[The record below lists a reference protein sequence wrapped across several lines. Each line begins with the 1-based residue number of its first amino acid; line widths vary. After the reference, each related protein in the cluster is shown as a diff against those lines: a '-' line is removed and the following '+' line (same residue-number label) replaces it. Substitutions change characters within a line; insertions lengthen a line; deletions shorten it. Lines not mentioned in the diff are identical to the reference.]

1 VDRARDGIPTLT
13 SADVSRGS
21 EETVDLH
28 VHSTAS
34 DGSLSP
40 EAVVRRAVAA
50 GLRAIALT
58 DHDTLAGIPQ
68 ALTAGERYGLRVVGG
83 CEFSAAAPWGEMH
96 VLGYF
101 LPANSSTLE
110 AFLERCRA
118 DRVRRAQEMVQHL
131 QRLGVELS
139 FENVLQESAGGA
151 VGRPH
156 VARAIVRHGGA
167 IDLGD
172 AFDRFL
178 GRGRPAFVEKTL
190 PQFQAVAELVHAV
203 GGVLSVAHL
212 KERGTRAFIERLK
225 GEGLNA
231 VETRHPSHDP
241 DLRARLTDITLRLG
255 LLRTGGSDW
264 HGDPEPGVT
273 HGTIGSQQVPMEW
286 LDRLDDLRTGF
297 LTSAAS

>member
-1 VDRARDGIPTLT
+1 LEAP
-13 SADVSRGS
+13 
-21 EETVDLH
+21 ETVDLH

-34 DGSLSP
+34 DGNVTP
-40 EAVVRRAVAA
+40 EAVVRRAKAV

-58 DHDTLAGIPQ
+58 DHDTLGGIPE
-68 ALTAGERYGLRVVGG
+68 ALAAGQRYAIRVVAG

-101 LPANSSTLE
+101 LPPASPQLE

-118 DRVRRAQEMVQHL
+118 DRVRRAQAMVEQL
-131 QRLGVELS
+131 QRLGLGVS
-139 FENVLQESAGGA
+139 FESVLQESGGGA

-156 VARAIVRHGGA
+156 VARAIVRQGGA
-167 IDLGD
+167 TDLGD
-172 AFDRFL
+172 AFDRYL

-190 PQFQAVAELVHAV
+190 PVFRSVAELVHAA
-203 GGVLSVAHL
+203 GGLVSVAHL

-225 GEGLNA
+225 TEGLDA

-241 DLRARLTDITLRLG
+241 DLRARLTDIALRLG

-273 HGTIGSQQVPMEW
+273 HGTIGSQAVPLEW
-286 LDRLDDLRTGF
+286 LEKLEDFRARSLS
-297 LTSAAS
+297 SAAS